1 MKIKYDNIA
10 YCAYVKNGKVNY
22 EKEYYKI
29 NYPFNKIVYIEK
41 ITQKQYNN
49 HVNNIEKN

>member
-1 MKIKYDNIA
+1 MTIKYDNIA
-10 YCAYVKNGKVNY
+10 YSAYVKNGKVNY
-22 EKEYYKI
+22 EKEYYIKA
-29 NYPFNKIVYIEK
+29 YPYNKLVYIEK